1 MTISAWTSLVNI
13 WDYNVYWANIVQIA
27 IVCAILLVSNAI
39 RRKVKFIRNSL
50 MPTAII
56 GGFLGLGIKYLLMGI
71 ADWTNIPEIAILTND
86 FLGVITYHA
95 LALGF
100 IAIGLKEVEKNK
112 ETGKAIGRPIK
123 SGLFIVCNYVLQGI
137 LGLVITIGLSFVF
150 TKVAPYAGVLLPM
163 GYGQG
168 PGQAFNIGTIFQTA
182 GFEGGQS
189 YGLMIATMGFVS
201 ASVGGV
207 IYLNVM
213 AKKGKLKRKNN
224 EGMSESQE
232 GGYVEATNEIPLV
245 ESVDKLTIQVA
256 LVGVTYLLTWVILTA
271 LTLAIDNSGVNFL
284 INSVKPLLWGFN
296 FIFSIAMAN
305 LVKFIIKRLKKR
317 KLMNRTYTN
326 NYMLN
331 RVSGVA
337 FDFMII
343 ASIMAIDVQAISN
356 WGSIISLIIIC
367 VLGAVVTMWYD
378 SYVSKRVY
386 KGYEQEAFLVF
397 YGTMTGTASTGIALL
412 REIDPEF
419 KTPAATEI
427 VTGSST
433 AIMFGFP
440 LFLITGVIFNGWW
453 WIIGS
458 LALLIVMFIVFH
470 FFLLHEP
477 KNKTAKPV
485 AQKE

>member
-100 IAIGLKEVEKNK
+100 IAIGLREVEKNK

-207 IYLNVM
+207 IYLN
-213 AKKGKLKRKNN
+213 RKNEYVRLN
-224 EGMSESQE
+224 LRRLTFDGALFKESLRIGLPAGILHDLRHHFLFFRGQR
-232 GGYVEATNEIPLV
+232 YVLSRHDFFSFRIP
-245 ESVDKLTIQVA
+245 A
-256 LVGVTYLLTWVILTA
+256 LRR
-271 LTLAIDNSGVNFL
+271 
-284 INSVKPLLWGFN
+284 PL
-296 FIFSIAMAN
+296 
-305 LVKFIIKRLKKR
+305 RC
-317 KLMNRTYTN
+317 
-326 NYMLN
+326 
-331 RVSGVA
+331 RVSV
-337 FDFMII
+337 
-343 ASIMAIDVQAISN
+343 IM
-356 WGSIISLIIIC
+356 
-367 VLGAVVTMWYD
+367 VLRF
-378 SYVSKRVY
+378 S
-386 KGYEQEAFLVF
+386 
-397 YGTMTGTASTGIALL
+397 
-412 REIDPEF
+412 
-419 KTPAATEI
+419 
-427 VTGSST
+427 
-433 AIMFGFP
+433 
-440 LFLITGVIFNGWW
+440 
-453 WIIGS
+453 
-458 LALLIVMFIVFH
+458 
-470 FFLLHEP
+470 
-477 KNKTAKPV
+477 
-485 AQKE
+485 